1 LRTSKT
7 VLGTVNKPQTSS
19 AGLCA
24 DCVNARKIASSRGSE
39 FLLCEL
45 SRTDAQYPK
54 YPRLPVLK
62 CAGYKKSE
70 KPV

>member
-1 LRTSKT
+1 MREAASERNATR
-7 VLGTVNKPQTSS
+7 GE

-24 DCVNARKIASSRGSE
+24 DCVHAREIESSRGSR

-45 SRTDAQYPK
+45 SRTDPRFAK

-62 CAGYKKSE
+62 CAGYRQKAAPTAE
-70 KPV
+70 